1 MQCPEDCA
9 FSLKLAPCLLTTLH
23 NVQADCQPLLQLAS
37 RLSRLQ
43 RLLGWGLEPTTPWAA
58 HGSMSS
64 TRRLQLKLPACLWHP
79 HAWPWM
85 WTLTW
90 TLQVTGCARSM
101 GSGPPVHHL
110 LHASVTEACR
120 QPHARV
126 CCMLV
131 KPGCLAAEAHDMVT

>member
-90 TLQVTGCARSM
+90 TLQVTECARKH
-101 GSGPPVHHL
+101 GVWP
-110 LHASVTEACR
+110 ASAPSAACICHGGMQATSRTGVLYACEAR
-120 QPHARV
+120 SP
-126 CCMLV
+126 CC
-131 KPGCLAAEAHDMVT
+131 